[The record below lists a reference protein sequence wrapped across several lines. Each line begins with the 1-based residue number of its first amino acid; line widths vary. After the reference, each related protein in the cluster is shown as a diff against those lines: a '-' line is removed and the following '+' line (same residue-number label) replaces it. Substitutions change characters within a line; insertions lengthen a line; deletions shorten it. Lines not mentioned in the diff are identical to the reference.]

1 MNQTDRETAERH
13 QAIWERFRSQP
24 TVSAWT
30 GQLPLPPEVTATVG
44 FVIPVAGGAVRRKLQ
59 EVVARLE
66 ATGAVTPFPPDYWHI
81 TIVPPALLTNGSPA
95 PPRLLP
101 TSIIEEALAKGRK
114 AVRGRGPF
122 EVALRGLNAFRDV
135 IVAVPYDG
143 GRGPELGRVLRT
155 AVPEL
160 PQLYP
165 DGQEP
170 LPHVSLTQYAREDG
184 LEEIVELIQREREA
198 DFGRFRAQRLEM
210 FILPW
215 HNGVPGRVEKH
226 ELLLD

>member
-1 MNQTDRETAERH
+1 MNQADSEIAERH

-24 TVSAWT
+24 TVSAWM

-44 FVIPVAGGAVRRKLQ
+44 FVIPVDDGAVRRKLQ
-59 EVVARLE
+59 EVVRRLE

-81 TIVPPALLTNGSPA
+81 TIVPPALFTNGSPA

-101 TSIIEEALAKGRK
+101 ASMVEKTLEKGRK
-114 AVRGRGPF
+114 AVRGQGPF
-122 EVALRGLNAFRDV
+122 DVAVRGLNAFRDV
-135 IVAVPYDG
+135 VVAVPYDG
-143 GRGPELGRVLRT
+143 GRGLKLRRALRS

-160 PQLYP
+160 PELYP

-184 LEEIVELIQREREA
+184 LEEIVELVQREREA
-198 DFGRFRAQRLEM
+198 DFGRFRAERLEM
-210 FILPW
+210 FVLPW